1 MVDKMMVST
10 EPDPVR
16 VTAQAFSAKYK
27 SKKECFNLLTVKCR
41 AYLSSYETVTVYCK
55 CSLLS

>member
-1 MVDKMMVST
+1 MVST
-10 EPDPVR
+10 EHDPVR